1 MAAEN
6 FVNALLQAVQGQRD
20 EALNKLAHEKANN
33 AVLTAQI
40 ATLRSEA
47 KDQKEEQETTP

>member
-6 FVNALLQAVQGQRD
+6 FVNALWQAVRRQRN
-20 EALNKLAHEKANN
+20 EALDKLAQAEANN
-33 AVLTAQI
+33 VVLAAQI

-47 KDQKEEQETTP
+47 KDQKEEQETPP